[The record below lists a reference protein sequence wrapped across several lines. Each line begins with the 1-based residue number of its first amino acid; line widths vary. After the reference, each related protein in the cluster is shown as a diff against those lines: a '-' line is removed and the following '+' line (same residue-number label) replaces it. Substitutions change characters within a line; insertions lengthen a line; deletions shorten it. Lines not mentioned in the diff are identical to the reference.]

1 MAENNKF
8 TELRNRAQEFLK
20 NNPEDFKEIN
30 PEDIKK
36 VLKEF
41 QVYQIELEL
50 QNDEL
55 IRVQSD
61 LEKTKN
67 KYYDLF
73 NGAPVGYV
81 VLGDTGIIY
90 EANNTFMDLVSTKD
104 QIKNEPFTN
113 YIFEEDRKQFLA
125 RYKAFFK
132 DPKKKS
138 FELRMKSGKN
148 DYFWANIKA
157 MPGVEQTDINR
168 VRRNDQ
174 LLVTISDVTEKK
186 KAEIELQA
194 QKDYLAVTL
203 NSIGDAVVTTDTDG
217 NLVEINPIASRLTGW
232 SADEAQGKNLE
243 TVLDIY
249 DSRSGKKVQTPVA
262 QVLEKKE
269 IVTMSNHTLLVSKD
283 KSKYQIADSAAPIQ
297 TDHGELLGSVLVFRD
312 VTQEYKYQ
320 QERYEHS
327 RIIKQITDMVFSA
340 DVNGI
345 IQFANDSVYEVLGV
359 SKEEYEKSPKSVFDI
374 DTADGIEPQVIA
386 NICKEDSFWRGKEI
400 SSTKDGKK
408 LIFDT
413 RIQTIINE
421 DGKLVG
427 YIRIS
432 TDISEQTK
440 AQVEI
445 LLSRDKL
452 RSYINNAPF
461 GILVLNDK
469 KDIAESNRAIEKIL
483 YASKS
488 GLINNSI
495 HDFIADESKSAFA
508 EHIKKLSG
516 LGTSSIECHMT
527 RNDKTTRLCSLVS
540 TIINEDSTL
549 CFINDITE
557 EKLLENE
564 IQKIA
569 KLESLG
575 ILAGGIAHNFK
586 NILASMSLS
595 IDLCRLKPDK
605 TDTYLNNIAKNISYA
620 TALASK
626 FQTFTKTYP
635 LLLKPLR
642 IDHLLENAADI
653 ALSGSN
659 SRAEFVHPDNSI
671 QVMADEKQISEAFLN
686 IILNAEQAMP
696 KGGRIT
702 VKSEIVEISEKKSG
716 KLKAGN
722 YLNIKIIDH
731 GEGIDKK
738 NLDEI
743 FTPFYS
749 TKPRGNGLGLTSAL
763 RIVENHE
770 GSISV
775 ESRVGK
781 GTTVSVLLPIADSLA
796 PVADTPIV
804 KISKEKKVRALLLD
818 DNLEIIRNMNELTN
832 FLENIDLNCFYDP
845 EIAINDFE
853 SSFEHNPYEIVILD
867 IVLVGFEL
875 DGLDVLEKIR
885 KINPNIKAL
894 VFSGHSKKPIVSRYK
909 EYGFDGIL
917 EKPCTI
923 QALERAVKELMRK

>member
-1 MAENNKF
+1 MVKNNKF

-20 NNPEDFKEIN
+20 NEPEDIKEIN
-30 PEDIKK
+30 PDDIKK

-50 QNDEL
+50 QNEEL

-81 VLGDTGIIY
+81 VLGDTGLIY

-104 QIKNEPFTN
+104 QIRNEPFTN
-113 YIFEEDRKQFLA
+113 YIVDEDRNQFLA

-132 DPKKKS
+132 DPKNKS
-138 FELRMKSGKN
+138 FELRMKSGKK

-157 MPGVEQTDINR
+157 MPGAEHTDINR
-168 VRRNDQ
+168 IRKNDQ

-217 NLVEINPIASRLTGW
+217 NLVELNPIATQLTGW
-232 SADEAQGKNLE
+232 TAEEARGKHLE
-243 TVLDIY
+243 TVLDLY

-269 IVTMSNHTLLVSKD
+269 IVTMSNHTMLVSKD

-297 TDHGELLGSVLVFRD
+297 TDQGVLLGTVLVFRD

-327 RIIKQITDMVFSA
+327 RIIKQISDMVFSA

-359 SKEEYEKSPKSVFDI
+359 SKEEYEKTPKSVFDI

-386 NICKEDSFWRGKEI
+386 KVCKKDSFWRGKEI

-432 TDISEQTK
+432 TDITEQTK

-461 GILVLNDK
+461 GIFVLNSK
-469 KDIAESNRAIEKIL
+469 KEIAESNKAFEKIL
-483 YASKS
+483 YATKS
-488 GLINNSI
+488 GLILNSI
-495 HDFIADESKSAFA
+495 FDFIAEESKSAFT
-508 EHIKKLSG
+508 EHLEKLSEN
-516 LGTSSIECHMT
+516 GTSAIECYLQ
-527 RNDKTTRLCSLVS
+527 RNDETTRLCSLVC
-540 TIINEDSTL
+540 TIINKDSTL

-557 EKLLENE
+557 ERLLENE

-595 IDLCRLKPDK
+595 IDLARLKPDK
-605 TDTYLNNIAKNISYA
+605 TDTYLNNISKNISYA

-635 LLLKPLR
+635 LLLKPVR

-653 ALSGSN
+653 ALSGSY
-659 SRAEFVHPDNSI
+659 SRAEYVHPDKTI

-702 VKSEIVEISEKKSG
+702 ITSEMVEIDEKKAG

-722 YLNIKIIDH
+722 YLKVKIIDS
-731 GEGIDKK
+731 GEGIDEK

-749 TKPRGNGLGLTSAL
+749 TRPQGNGLGLTSAL

-775 ESRVGK
+775 ESRLGK
-781 GTTVSVLLPIADSLA
+781 GTTVSILLPIAYS
-796 PVADTPIV
+796 V
-804 KISKEKKVRALLLD
+804 KQVSDEPKVTINKEKKVRALLLD
-818 DNLEIIRNMNELTN
+818 DNLEIIRNMNELTDY
-832 FLENIDLNCFYDP
+832 LDNIDLNCFYDP

-853 SSFEHNPYEIVILD
+853 SSFEHNPYDMVILD

-923 QALERAVKELMRK
+923 QSLERAVKEMLRK